1 MQCVTM
7 QKEKEDAEESLKKL
21 QVESQQAVASSSALQ
36 AANEQLRSTVQDL
49 EAKVPHPCPA
59 PLSLHA
65 PPLPSARA
73 SRCMHGGFI
82 VGKRQPPPEYGPPC
96 MTTVTS
102 ACITSVMQLEPT

>member
-1 MQCVTM
+1 M

-21 QVESQQAVASSSALQ
+21 QAESQQAVASSSALQ
-36 AANEQLRSTVQDL
+36 AANEQLGSTVQEL

-65 PPLPSARA
+65 PPLPSACA

-82 VGKRQPPPEYGPPC
+82 VGKGHLPPENGPPC

-102 ACITSVMQLEPT
+102 ACTTSVMQLEPT